1 MHTLLEQAEP
11 PTAVFA
17 ANDDIAE
24 GALEALDARE
34 LHAPHDVALV
44 GYGNLEAGRGFGLTT
59 VDQNPLEMGKV
70 AVRCVLERLKSAETT
85 QQRILIGTQLV
96 VRRSCGGSAS
106 IAS

>member
-1 MHTLLEQAEP
+1 MHTLLEQKEP

-24 GALEALDARE
+24 GALEALESRG
-34 LHAPHDVALV
+34 LCVPHDVALV

-59 VDQNPLEMGKV
+59 VDQNPLEMGRV
-70 AVRCVLERLKSAETT
+70 AVRCVLERLTNAETV